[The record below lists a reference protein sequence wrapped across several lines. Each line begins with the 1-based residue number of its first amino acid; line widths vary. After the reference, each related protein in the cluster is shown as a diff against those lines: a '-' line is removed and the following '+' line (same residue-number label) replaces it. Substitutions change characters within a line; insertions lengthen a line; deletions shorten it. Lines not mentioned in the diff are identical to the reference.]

1 MANERFARNC
11 IVGTVKHGGGSGMVW
26 GGVCS
31 KGVVPLIQIQ
41 GIMKKEQYHSL
52 LSRHVLSGGK
62 KLLGGGFVFQQNND
76 LKHTAK
82 LNLKYLAN
90 KEKTGMYSRF
100 LIKS

>member
-11 IVGTVKHGGGSGMVW
+11 IVGTVKHGMVW

-62 KLLGGGFVFQQNND
+62 KLLGRGFVQQNND